1 MNHDQIFLFL
11 NCLEH
16 LYLTV
21 DGKNVL
27 HFTKC
32 FAFYMQAFVFPKVFL
47 LIANDIVNNFAHK
60 VHASIVQTR
69 LLETNFLSF
78 PPMFKLMTFRIAS
91 I

>member
-1 MNHDQIFLFL
+1 MNQGFLFL

-21 DGKNVL
+21 DGRNVL

-32 FAFYMQAFVFPKVFL
+32 FAFYMQVFMFPKVFF
-47 LIANDIVNNFAHK
+47 ANDIVYKYNLAHK
-60 VHASIVQTR
+60 VHVSIVQTR

-78 PPMFKLMTFRIAS
+78 PPMFKLMPF
-91 I
+91 

>member
-1 MNHDQIFLFL
+1 MNQGFLF

-21 DGKNVL
+21 DGRNVL

-32 FAFYMQAFVFPKVFL
+32 FAFYMQIFVFPKVFF
-47 LIANDIVNNFAHK
+47 ANDIAYKYNLAHK
-60 VHASIVQTR
+60 FNASIVQKR

-78 PPMFKLMTFRIAS
+78 PPMSNLMPF
-91 I
+91 

>member
-1 MNHDQIFLFL
+1 MNQGFLF

-21 DGKNVL
+21 DGRNVL

-32 FAFYMQAFVFPKVFL
+32 FAFYMQIVVFPKVFFAYD
-47 LIANDIVNNFAHK
+47 IAYKYNLAHK
-60 VHASIVQTR
+60 VHASIVQKR

-78 PPMFKLMTFRIAS
+78 PPMSNLMPF
-91 I
+91 